1 MALILLAI
9 FKALRSWDPNVCRG
23 PPPPPMGQSLVPP
36 KAKTK
41 SEQSYRAAALSKHA
55 QKSSLCNRG
64 TRLAQIANAQRP
76 GSNAW
81 AGLLSASSFLEK
93 MLVMIRQH
101 KDIAP

>member
-1 MALILLAI
+1 MSVEVH
-9 FKALRSWDPNVCRG
+9 RPTV
-23 PPPPPMGQSLVPP
+23 GQSLVPP

-101 KDIAP
+101 KDIAPQHGQPHSGDFLFLKID